1 MKTHLPALVL
11 VATALALACIPISP
25 ASAAPTVTI
34 ELLNPPPDGLLEL
47 AVGESYTFVVEIVSD
62 EPFVLGA
69 ALSDAYYPGRGIY
82 WHGGDRTTHNTTA
95 TLYLTMTGK
104 NSTAG
109 LDAVCNWPEPGTCWP
124 AGVAPA
130 SIVAGARFK
139 GGLTLAREFAFAV
152 QVP

>member
-1 MKTHLPALVL
+1 MKTRLSAFIL
-11 VATALALACIPISP
+11 VAAALALACIPVSP
-25 ASAAPTVTI
+25 AAAAPTVNI

-47 AVGESYTFVVEIVSD
+47 AVGESYTFIVQISSD
-62 EPFVLGA
+62 EPFVLA
-69 ALSDAYYPGRGIY
+69 AAMTDAYYPGRGVY
-82 WHGGDRTTHNTTA
+82 WHGGDRTVHDTSA

-104 NSTAG
+104 RSTAD
-109 LDAVCNWPEPGTCWP
+109 LPAVCDWPGPGTCWP

-139 GGLTLAREFAFAV
+139 GGLTLAQEFAFAV